1 VDLTLPCTFEASR
14 YCLVTYSGSEYV
26 TPCLLVE
33 FPAATGRDSCG
44 AKIAAR
50 MQGLILRRMMLQQE
64 AMIERTRSVCW
75 EDERL
80 AAAMMYGSFAQGEGD
95 GFSDIEFI
103 LFFRDEELDGLDQG
117 EWVSR
122 ISPVGLYFV
131 NEYGNGT
138 AIFENLVRGEFHFD
152 RLSDIE
158 RVVGES
164 MRDADWL
171 PSLEDTLILD
181 RTGELAPRLREIVGP
196 PPERDTPGQ
205 IRFVCDC
212 FVNWFVFGSN
222 LFARGELARS
232 LDLLGIVRDRLLQ
245 MVRVLEGSTLHWFN
259 SARFLEAEITQTSYT
274 RYAACTARLDR
285 EEMRQAYLS
294 AWGWGRELMT
304 SLGKRHGVAL
314 PASLLKR
321 LDRRFAETFSAP
333 GSEGS

>member
-1 VDLTLPCTFEASR
+1 MGVYRPLE
-14 YCLVTYSGSEYV
+14 
-26 TPCLLVE
+26 
-33 FPAATGRDSCG
+33 GRDICG

-50 MQGLILRRMMLQQE
+50 MQGRIVRRTMLQQE
-64 AMIERTRSVCW
+64 AMIERTRRVCR
-75 EDERL
+75 EDARL

-103 LFFRDEELDGLDQG
+103 LFFRDEELEGLDQE

-138 AIFENLVRGEFHFD
+138 AIFQNLVRGEFHFD
-152 RLSDIE
+152 RASDIE

-181 RTGELAPRLREIVGP
+181 RTGELGPRLREIVGP

-245 MVRVLEGSTLHWFN
+245 MVRVVEGSTLHWFN
-259 SARFLEAEITQTSYT
+259 SAKFLETEITETSYT
-274 RYAACTARLDR
+274 RYVACTARLDR
-285 EEMRQAYLS
+285 EELRQAYLS
-294 AWGWGRELMT
+294 AWGWGRELMA
-304 SLGKRHGVAL
+304 SLGKRHSVAL
-314 PASLLKR
+314 PASLLER
-321 LDRRFAETFSAP
+321 LDRRFAETFSVP
-333 GSEGS
+333 GQEGS

>member
-1 VDLTLPCTFEASR
+1 
-14 YCLVTYSGSEYV
+14 
-26 TPCLLVE
+26 
-33 FPAATGRDSCG
+33 
-44 AKIAAR
+44 
-50 MQGLILRRMMLQQE
+50 MLQQE
-64 AMIERTRSVCW
+64 AMIARTRNVCR

-103 LFFRDEELDGLDQG
+103 LFFRDEELEGLDQE

-152 RLSDIE
+152 RASE
-158 RVVGES
+158 MVSVVGES

-181 RTGELAPRLREIVGP
+181 RTGELAPRLRKIVGP

-205 IRFVCDC
+205 IRFVCHC
-212 FVNWFVFGSN
+212 FVNWFIFGSN

-259 SARFLEAEITQTSYT
+259 SAKFLETEISEASYV
-274 RYAACTARLDR
+274 RYAACTASLDR
-285 EEMRQAYLS
+285 EELRQAYAS
-294 AWGWGRELMT
+294 AWEWGRELMA
-304 SLGKRHGVAL
+304 SLGKRHGVVP
-314 PASLLKR
+314 PAPLLER
-321 LDRRFAETFSAP
+321 LDLRFVETFGGP
-333 GSEGS
+333 EGP

>member
-1 VDLTLPCTFEASR
+1 LGIQR
-14 YCLVTYSGSEYV
+14 
-26 TPCLLVE
+26 LL
-33 FPAATGRDSCG
+33 AGRDICG

-50 MQGLILRRMMLQQE
+50 MQGRIVRRTMLQQE
-64 AMIERTRSVCW
+64 AMIERTRSLCRV
-75 EDERL
+75 DERL

-95 GFSDIEFI
+95 GYSDIEFI
-103 LFFRDEELDGLDQG
+103 LFFEDEELEGLDQE

-122 ISPVGLYFV
+122 ISPVELYFV

-138 AIFENLVRGEFHFD
+138 AIFENLIRGEFHFD
-152 RLSDIE
+152 RASDIE

-171 PSLEDTLILD
+171 PLLEDTLILD
-181 RTGELAPRLREIVGP
+181 RTGELAPRLLEIVGP

-212 FVNWFVFGSN
+212 FVNWFVFGAN

-259 SARFLEAEITQTSYT
+259 SAKFLETEVSETSYA
-274 RYAACTARLDR
+274 RYASCTARLDR
-285 EEMRQAYLS
+285 DELRQAYLS
-294 AWGWGRELMT
+294 AWEWGRELML
-304 SLGKRHGVAL
+304 SLGERHGVA
-314 PASLLKR
+314 PSATLLVR
-321 LDRRFAETFSAP
+321 LDRRFAEIF
-333 GSEGS
+333 GGLEGS

>member
-1 VDLTLPCTFEASR
+1 M
-14 YCLVTYSGSEYV
+14 SGIYWPSE
-26 TPCLLVE
+26 
-33 FPAATGRDSCG
+33 GRDICG

-50 MQGLILRRMMLQQE
+50 MQGRIVRRTMLQQE
-64 AMIERTRSVCW
+64 AMIERTRSVCR

-80 AAAMMYGSFAQGEGD
+80 AAAMMYGSFAQGQGD

-103 LFFRDEELDGLDQG
+103 LFFRDEELEVLDQK

-138 AIFENLVRGEFHFD
+138 AIFDNLVRGEFHFD
-152 RLSDIE
+152 RASDIE
-158 RVVGES
+158 RIVGES

-212 FVNWFVFGSN
+212 FVNWFVFGAN
-222 LFARGELARS
+222 LFARGEMARS

-259 SARFLEAEITQTSYT
+259 SAKFLETEISSTSYT

-285 EEMRQAYLS
+285 EELRQAYLS
-294 AWGWGRELMT
+294 AWEWGRALIA
-304 SLGKRHGVAL
+304 SLGERYSVVPPTAL
-314 PASLLKR
+314 LVR
-321 LDRRFAETFSAP
+321 LDRRFAETFSVP
-333 GSEGS
+333 GPEGS

>member
-1 VDLTLPCTFEASR
+1 
-14 YCLVTYSGSEYV
+14 
-26 TPCLLVE
+26 
-33 FPAATGRDSCG
+33 
-44 AKIAAR
+44 
-50 MQGLILRRMMLQQE
+50 MLQQE
-64 AMIERTRSVCW
+64 AMIERTRRVCK

-103 LFFRDEELDGLDQG
+103 LFFSDEDLEGVDQK

-122 ISPVGLYFV
+122 ISPVELYFV
-131 NEYGNGT
+131 NEHGNGT

-152 RLSDIE
+152 RASDIE

-181 RTGELAPRLREIVGP
+181 RTGELTPRLRTIVGP
-196 PPERDTPGQ
+196 PPARDTPENVL
-205 IRFVCDC
+205 FLCNC
-212 FVNWFVFGSN
+212 FVNWFIFGSN

-259 SARFLEAEITQTSYT
+259 SSKFLEREISETSYS
-274 RYAACTARLDR
+274 RYVSCTARLDTD
-285 EEMRQAYLS
+285 ELRQAYLS
-294 AWGWGRELMT
+294 AWEWGRELMP
-304 SLGKRHGVAL
+304 SLADGYGVVL
-314 PASLLKR
+314 PRDLLLR
-321 LDRRFAETFSAP
+321 LDGRFAETFCTAEQ
-333 GSEGS
+333 EGS

>member
-1 VDLTLPCTFEASR
+1 MAEGPRSAAATSSSTACCSPKPT
-14 YCLVTYSGSEYV
+14 SGSSKGPATRISTRLLAGNEKPV
-26 TPCLLVE
+26 SLVMLISPCRAVSRRRGTASSRLASWLGIQR
-33 FPAATGRDSCG
+33 PLAGRDICG

-50 MQGLILRRMMLQQE
+50 MQGRIVRRTMLQQE
-64 AMIERTRSVCW
+64 AMIERTRSVCR

-103 LFFRDEELDGLDQG
+103 LFFRDEELEGLDQE

-152 RLSDIE
+152 RASDIE

-181 RTGELAPRLREIVGP
+181 RTGELAPRLRGIVGP

-212 FVNWFVFGSN
+212 FVNWFVFGAN
-222 LFARGELARS
+222 LFARGEMARS

-245 MVRVLEGSTLHWFN
+245 MVRVLEG
-259 SARFLEAEITQTSYT
+259 
-274 RYAACTARLDR
+274 
-285 EEMRQAYLS
+285 
-294 AWGWGRELMT
+294 
-304 SLGKRHGVAL
+304 
-314 PASLLKR
+314 
-321 LDRRFAETFSAP
+321 
-333 GSEGS
+333 

>member
-1 VDLTLPCTFEASR
+1 
-14 YCLVTYSGSEYV
+14 
-26 TPCLLVE
+26 
-33 FPAATGRDSCG
+33 
-44 AKIAAR
+44 
-50 MQGLILRRMMLQQE
+50 MLQQE
-64 AMIERTRSVCW
+64 AMIERTRRVCR

-103 LFFRDEELDGLDQG
+103 LFFRDEELEGLDQE

-131 NEYGNGT
+131 NEYGNGM
-138 AIFENLVRGEFHFD
+138 AIFQNLVRGEFHFD
-152 RLSDIE
+152 RASDIE

-181 RTGELAPRLREIVGP
+181 RTGELGPRLREIVGP

-245 MVRVLEGSTLHWFN
+245 MVRVLEKSTLHWFN
-259 SARFLEAEITQTSYT
+259 SAKFLETEISQTSYA

-285 EEMRQAYLS
+285 DELRQAYLS
-294 AWGWGRELMT
+294 AWEWGRELMA
-304 SLGKRHGVAL
+304 SLTERHGVA
-314 PASLLKR
+314 PPTALLVR

-333 GSEGS
+333 GLEDS

>member
-1 VDLTLPCTFEASR
+1 LGVYRPLE
-14 YCLVTYSGSEYV
+14 
-26 TPCLLVE
+26 
-33 FPAATGRDSCG
+33 GRDICS

-50 MQGLILRRMMLQQE
+50 MQGRIVRRTMLQQE
-64 AMIERTRSVCW
+64 AMIERTRRVCR

-103 LFFRDEELDGLDQG
+103 LFFRDEELEGLDQE

-138 AIFENLVRGEFHFD
+138 AIFQNLVRGEFHFD
-152 RLSDIE
+152 RASDIE

-181 RTGELAPRLREIVGP
+181 RTGELGPRLREIVGP

-205 IRFVCDC
+205 IRFVCYC

-245 MVRVLEGSTLHWFN
+245 MVRVQEMSTLHWFN
-259 SARFLEAEITQTSYT
+259 SAKFLETEISQTSYA

-285 EEMRQAYLS
+285 DELRQAYLS
-294 AWGWGRELMT
+294 AWEWGRELMA
-304 SLGKRHGVAL
+304 SLAERHGVA
-314 PASLLKR
+314 PPTALLVR

-333 GSEGS
+333 GLEDS

>member
-1 VDLTLPCTFEASR
+1 
-14 YCLVTYSGSEYV
+14 
-26 TPCLLVE
+26 
-33 FPAATGRDSCG
+33 
-44 AKIAAR
+44 
-50 MQGLILRRMMLQQE
+50 MLEQE
-64 AMIERTRSVCW
+64 AMIERTRRVCR

-80 AAAMMYGSFAQGEGD
+80 VAAMMYGSFAQGEGD

-103 LFFRDEELDGLDQG
+103 LFFEDEELEDLDQE

-152 RLSDIE
+152 RASDID
-158 RVVGES
+158 RIVGES

-171 PSLEDTLILD
+171 PSLEDTLVLD
-181 RTGELAPRLREIVGP
+181 RTGELTPRLQEIVGA

-212 FVNWFVFGSN
+212 FVNWFLFGSN

-245 MVRVLEGSTLHWFN
+245 MVRVLEGPTLYWFN
-259 SARFLEAEITQTSYT
+259 SSKFLEHEISEASYA
-274 RYAACTARLDR
+274 RYIACTARLDR
-285 EEMRQAYLS
+285 DELQQAYIS
-294 AWGWGRELMT
+294 AWGWGRELMS
-304 SLGKRHGVAL
+304 SLAESHGVTL
-314 PASLLKR
+314 PTTLLVR
-321 LDRRFAETFSAP
+321 LDRRFAETFGAP
-333 GSEGS
+333 GLEAS